1 MHCVIQL
8 GKGTQGGAEV
18 TEKHREKREASAGVV
33 KKRTQEDAEAI
44 LGLCW
49 ATPSKHEAELWIDM

>member
-8 GKGTQGGAEV
+8 RKMNSRWSRII
-18 TEKHREKREASAGVV
+18 EKHREKREASAGVV
-33 KKRTQEDAEAI
+33 KKRMQEDADAI